1 MNIRKYDFADL
12 TACLDIYNYY
22 ISATRYTL
30 EETPLS
36 PEAFGARVERIT
48 ATYPFIVAEEAGEII
63 GYAYLD
69 VFNERSAYRITA
81 DLSIYVKKDSRK
93 NGAGTALLT
102 EILLE
107 AKARGIKNVVSLV
120 TADNVVSEKFHLK
133 NGFVPCGTLT
143 DVAVKFGVKT
153 GVKFFIKRIA

>member
-1 MNIRKYDFADL
+1 MNIRKYDTGDL

-36 PEAFGARVERIT
+36 AEEFKARIEKIT
-48 ATYPFIVAEEAGEII
+48 ATYPFIVAEENGAVI
-63 GYAYLD
+63 GYAYLN

-81 DLSIYVKKDSRK
+81 DLSVYVDKDSRK
-93 NGAGTALLT
+93 SGAGTALLT
-102 EILLE
+102 EILSE
-107 AKARGIKNVVSLV
+107 AKTRGIKNVVSLI
-120 TADNVVSEKFHLK
+120 TADNAASEKFHLK
-133 NGFVPCGTLT
+133 NGFTLCGTLT

-153 GVKFFIKRIA
+153 GVKFFIKRV